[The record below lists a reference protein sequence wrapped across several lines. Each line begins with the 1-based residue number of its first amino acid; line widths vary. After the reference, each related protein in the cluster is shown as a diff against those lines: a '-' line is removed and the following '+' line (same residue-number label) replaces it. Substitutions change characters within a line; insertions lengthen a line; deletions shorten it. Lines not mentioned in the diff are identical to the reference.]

1 MISSN
6 LLGLPWQHGIY
17 DRNFKQFF
25 LTIMFCLYSVS
36 KNSKIIQTF
45 IFSEIVRPKM
55 GFIDPSPFNV
65 VKTFKNV
72 FLIIFGFFCC
82 QDYFAHSEPSQS
94 SFRAKMIPDINQ
106 SLGCLSHAPSEAPT

>member
-1 MISSN
+1 
-6 LLGLPWQHGIY
+6 
-17 DRNFKQFF
+17 
-25 LTIMFCLYSVS
+25 
-36 KNSKIIQTF
+36 
-45 IFSEIVRPKM
+45 M

-94 SFRAKMIPDINQ
+94 SFRAKMGDPGHKSRAWVVFLMPLVRLQ
-106 SLGCLSHAPSEAPT
+106 PSGDRDDKAIKSAKY